1 MNQSKLFNEVPFY
14 EQQMNPEQLE
24 AIRHQD
30 GPCVLLAQAGS
41 GKTRCLVHRVA
52 RLIAQGVNEES
63 ILAVT
68 FARKAKIEM
77 ENRLK
82 SLGIKKARVGTW
94 HSLCLQII
102 QESQTPWS
110 NWAIDDHDNAKYIL
124 KDVLGFKGIKWE
136 DADLGQVQ
144 RFIGLCKANLYGS
157 SSEDAQELA
166 FDMFDEDGDIAMQA
180 YFKYQEQL
188 AVRALLTYDDFLVY
202 AWLHMKDE
210 TNRRNW
216 AAKWRYILID
226 EAQDNN
232 YAQKCLQ
239 EMLARDH
246 RNIMVVGDVAQCI
259 PEGELISTPDGYRAI
274 EMIQVGD
281 LVHSVKAGEVVAS
294 RVVRTSCNK
303 KAEAFEFSIAYPG
316 NTIGK
321 IKATAEHVMF
331 AAISDPGGCFVYLMY
346 RHDLGYRIGVSRTA
360 GHNGLHFIVRTQQE
374 NAERLWVL
382 RWFSTYAEAAELE
395 AEWAYAFGIPR
406 EPFVPRPDSWGDG
419 EATKRLFGKFG
430 ANGRALLDVTGL
442 DFERPNYFAK
452 ASKRGRV
459 AVNILLA
466 TKDGHRVEVD
476 TGIADQATCVALG
489 MTPSGKGTMRTRRC
503 FRSLREARAC
513 AQQIAATLDGY
524 VTESLSGTGSQR
536 RMRAVR
542 AAAVHPGMELPVII
556 GGKVTT
562 AKVVSRKT
570 VPVVLTYDL
579 EIEDLGNFIVGGV
592 VVHNSIFGF
601 RGSKPDYLAGFAE
614 EWGARTIVMNRNYR
628 SGSKIVQVANDIIRR
643 AEYRVDADMVA
654 ERPETGEVDVVVS
667 SDFDDEAD
675 TFLRWLKKHDKLS
688 DCTVLYRTNAQSRA
702 IEEVLISGKIPY
714 VIVGGKGFYERK
726 EVRDVLAYVRV
737 ATCRTNAKDNLKRCL
752 NAPFRYLGK
761 VFIERVLEA
770 WTDDADPTALV
781 RDVATQAGIQ
791 RRQLS
796 SALEWASIMEQLRE
810 QVLEEKPA
818 DVLGKLVTRTQYLEW
833 LRKDEGEESVES
845 SHQLNIRE
853 LIRTADRFAT
863 IGSLLD
869 YIDKTAAA
877 AARQRKDKQ
886 AGGERVLLMTI
897 HRAKGLEWP
906 HLFVAGCNDL
916 LVPHIRGELEEE
928 RRLMYVAVTRARD
941 SLTLSYVKSVARPQG
956 IVDADP
962 SPFLIEAGL
971 LDVGDGTG
979 MRCDGCGRPIVSC
992 VCP

>member
-1 MNQSKLFNEVPFY
+1 MSQAKLFSEVPFY
-14 EQQMNPEQLE
+14 ERDMNPEQLE
-24 AIRHQD
+24 AIRHED

-102 QESQTPWS
+102 QESETPWS
-110 NWAIDDHDNAKYIL
+110 NWAINDHDNAKYIL

-180 YFKYQEQL
+180 YLKYQEQL

-216 AAKWRYILID
+216 AAKWRYMLID

-246 RNIMVVGDVAQCI
+246 RNIMVVGDVAQ
-259 PEGELISTPDGYRAI
+259 A
-274 EMIQVGD
+274 
-281 LVHSVKAGEVVAS
+281 
-294 RVVRTSCNK
+294 
-303 KAEAFEFSIAYPG
+303 
-316 NTIGK
+316 
-321 IKATAEHVMF
+321 
-331 AAISDPGGCFVYLMY
+331 
-346 RHDLGYRIGVSRTA
+346 
-360 GHNGLHFIVRTQQE
+360 
-374 NAERLWVL
+374 
-382 RWFSTYAEAAELE
+382 
-395 AEWAYAFGIPR
+395 
-406 EPFVPRPDSWGDG
+406 
-419 EATKRLFGKFG
+419 
-430 ANGRALLDVTGL
+430 
-442 DFERPNYFAK
+442 
-452 ASKRGRV
+452 
-459 AVNILLA
+459 
-466 TKDGHRVEVD
+466 
-476 TGIADQATCVALG
+476 
-489 MTPSGKGTMRTRRC
+489 
-503 FRSLREARAC
+503 
-513 AQQIAATLDGY
+513 
-524 VTESLSGTGSQR
+524 
-536 RMRAVR
+536 
-542 AAAVHPGMELPVII
+542 
-556 GGKVTT
+556 
-562 AKVVSRKT
+562 
-570 VPVVLTYDL
+570 
-579 EIEDLGNFIVGGV
+579 
-592 VVHNSIFGF
+592 IFGF

-761 VFIERVLEA
+761 AFIERVLEA

-916 LVPHIRGELEEE
+916 LIPHIRGELEEE

-956 IVDADP
+956 IVDAAP